1 MLHEKDLRIQS
12 LVEEMD
18 QIRNEFQEKEKEKE
32 KRIYNLDKDF
42 TEFKE
47 QNQVKIDIGEKLLK
61 LSKTKKWKGS
71 IRARRLYGLAYA
83 QLPAASAKYLSQL
96 IPVTIAAFLCDA
108 DIDTHF
114 DDLEFIAGATPC
126 DKKLSECVMLLHELV
141 KYKIADYT
149 NKGAIWSLVH
159 DKGDR
164 NKLGRLIR
172 VLSMLNKFGR
182 FDPHFNDGVVS
193 IKIDADGVACKD
205 DDLIS
210 HIENTFRG
218 IEPYLK
224 HLDSVACAFKYR
236 DSFGRIYHIMYVITC
251 ALHGHSKPLEKAWLS
266 AFSKFGLGEK
276 NVGQFVYECWYIQDR
291 LGEKFKQ
298 RWELINYWGK
308 VGRNTI
314 VAKTNSFKMGIPH
327 AWMHK
332 GLRTF

>member
-1 MLHEKDLRIQS
+1 
-12 LVEEMD
+12 MD

-47 QNQVKIDIGEKLLK
+47 QNQVTIDIGKKLLK
-61 LSKTKKWKGS
+61 LSETKKWRGS
-71 IRARRLYGLAYA
+71 ICARRLYGLAYA
-83 QLPAASAKYLSQL
+83 QLPAASAKYVSQL
-96 IPVTIAAFLCDA
+96 IPVTIAAFFCDA
-108 DIDTHF
+108 GIDTHF
-114 DDLEFIAGATPC
+114 ENLEFIADTTPC

-182 FDPHFNDGVVS
+182 FDPYFNDGVVS

-224 HLDSVACAFKYR
+224 HLDSAKIIEIS
-236 DSFGRIYHIMYVITC
+236 SFTTVMLVVVEVQKKR
-251 ALHGHSKPLEKAWLS
+251 ALSNIGTRRMGGFTLLCTHLCSSRTLKA
-266 AFSKFGLGEK
+266 LGK
-276 NVGQFVYECWYIQDR
+276 GMAICIQ
-291 LGEKFKQ
+291 
-298 RWELINYWGK
+298 
-308 VGRNTI
+308 
-314 VAKTNSFKMGIPH
+314 
-327 AWMHK
+327 
-332 GLRTF
+332 